1 MNAVWRYLEI
11 LSLGSW
17 VGSIIYL
24 SFIVAPGLFGTLA
37 SRDQAG
43 AVVGLVLGR
52 LHLLGYAA
60 AIVYLAAAVAAAK
73 SPAALARPA
82 ALAVILMLALTVVSQ
97 QGVSPRM
104 ARLRTEMGS
113 IERTPAENPLRV
125 QFDRLH
131 KVSVRLEGAVL
142 LLGLAGLFLTVR
154 QR

>member
-1 MNAVWRYLEI
+1 MNTILRYLEI
-11 LSLGSW
+11 LSLGTW

-24 SFIVAPGLFGTLA
+24 SFIVAPGVFGTLA

-52 LHLLGYAA
+52 LHMLGYAA
-60 AIVYLAAAVAAAK
+60 AVIYLAAAVAGARSA
-73 SPAALARPA
+73 AALGRPA
-82 ALAVILMLALTVVSQ
+82 ALAVILMLALTVISQ

-104 ARLRTEMGS
+104 ARLRSEMGS
-113 IERTPAENPLRV
+113 IERTPVENPLRV

-131 KVSVRLEGAVL
+131 KVSVRLESVVL

>member
-1 MNAVWRYLEI
+1 MSGFWRYLEI
-11 LSLGSW
+11 LSLGTW
-17 VGSIIYL
+17 LGSIIYL
-24 SFIVAPGLFGTLA
+24 SFIVAPGVFSTLP
-37 SRDQAG
+37 SREQAG

-60 AIVYLAAAVAAAK
+60 GVVYLVATVARTR
-73 SPAALARPA
+73 SLGALGRPA
-82 ALAVILMLALTVVSQ
+82 ALAVIAMLALTMISQ

-104 ARLRTEMGS
+104 ARLRAEMGS
-113 IERTPAENPLRV
+113 IERTPVDNPLRV

-142 LLGLAGLFLTVR
+142 LVGLAALYLTAR

>member
-1 MNAVWRYLEI
+1 MNGVWRYLEI
-11 LSLGSW
+11 LSLGTW

-24 SFIVAPGLFGTLA
+24 SFIVAPGVFATLP

-60 AIVYLAAAVAAAK
+60 GIVYLVATVARTR
-73 SPAALARPA
+73 SLGALGRPA
-82 ALAVILMLALTVVSQ
+82 ALAVIVMLVLTVISQ

-104 ARLRTEMGS
+104 ARLRAEMGS
-113 IERTPAENPLRV
+113 IERTPADNPLRV

-142 LLGLAGLFLTVR
+142 LVGLAALYLTAR